1 MAHREEFADI
11 MVGLRY
17 ISRMARRLSKV
28 PDERLRLDME
38 DALDA
43 GYMNECLDIVCCRI
57 CGLPEVSMP
66 PLGDAPAAG
75 RFYRWCMGKAARQ
88 AGRLLWGIWLGRIGK
103 CRLNHD
109 AWCNIDSAGVHMREL
124 ASCEVKRK
132 GRYLWFFRRK
142 RL

>member
-11 MVGLRY
+11 MAGLRY
-17 ISRMARRLSKV
+17 ISCMARRLSKV

-66 PLGDAPAAG
+66 PLGDEPA
-75 RFYRWCMGKAARQ
+75 

-103 CRLNHD
+103 RRLNHD